1 MSLSDMHHKQGTTQI
16 MGSEKKLEPRNG
28 IRKFWFPHQ
37 YLSWGGGA
45 ENLLLQR
52 VRDHHWNLC
61 GEARVRLHCS
71 WTSPC
76 CLKLIIKLSL
86 ELCLH
91 KKEKWRHTLVW
102 RSKDSFSCR
111 CFPAL
116 LARSIHFPLNHLTFG
131 FRRRSLASTLAI
143 NVIFPPF
150 RKTKE

>member
-1 MSLSDMHHKQGTTQI
+1 MSLSDMHQKQWITQV
-16 MGSEKKLEPRNG
+16 MGSEKKLEPRND
-28 IRKFWFPHQ
+28 IRKFWFPHHC
-37 YLSWGGGA
+37 LSCAGRA
-45 ENLLLQR
+45 ENLFLQS

-71 WTSPC
+71 WTPTC
-76 CLKLIIKLSL
+76 CLQLIVKLSL
-86 ELCLH
+86 EPCPH
-91 KKEKWRHTLVW
+91 KKEKQRHTLVW

-150 RKTKE
+150 RKRKE